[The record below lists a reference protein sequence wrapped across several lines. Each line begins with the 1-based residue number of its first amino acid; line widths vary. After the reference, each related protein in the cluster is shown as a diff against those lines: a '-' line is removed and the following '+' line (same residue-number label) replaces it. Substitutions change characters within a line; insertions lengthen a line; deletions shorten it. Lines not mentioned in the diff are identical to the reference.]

1 MNKPRYS
8 LDIVIAAPGT
18 PLLDPDSGEQQLTP
32 DGIPDTSGP
41 GHMFYVLHAPGKA
54 AQSFGFAPVEHGSMN
69 GPGRIVRDDVKVYKD
84 PAHVRTIEITEAQY
98 NKLKAFGDDPV
109 KYGFSKHY
117 ADVRHNCV
125 DFTWGALNHAGIQ
138 RKHSLDVNSI
148 GGPVGQ
154 LLPDVRIPLGV
165 QSQGK
170 DGYRPLRNIHG
181 VDSIE
186 PPFPDSE
193 LNRTTTHP
201 LPERSLKQRLLSET
215 DGIDGPLGER
225 LAADARA
232 PGHSLH
238 ALDQKV
244 RTALAQASEQQGL
257 PPGQEHERLAGHLTH
272 AAVQA
277 GFSEKDTLQVAFSSN
292 STAEAPGYVFLHR
305 SGDTASPDP
314 AANRQRLSL
323 LDTQQGD
330 VDMLYQKANV
340 QQQSRDASRLA
351 QDEQQAQQQASP
363 PMA

>member
-1 MNKPRYS
+1 MDKPRYIV
-8 LDIVIAAPGT
+8 DIVIAAPGT
-18 PLLDPDSGEQQLTP
+18 PLLDPVTQQPLRNP
-32 DGIPDTSGP
+32 DGSPQTSGP
-41 GHMFYVLHAPGKA
+41 GHMFYVLRAPGKDPA
-54 AQSFGFAPVEHGSMN
+54 SYGFAPIEHGSMN
-69 GPGRIVRDDVKVYKD
+69 GPGDIVDSDAKTYKN
-84 PAHVRTIEITEAQY
+84 PHYTRSLEITEAQY
-98 NKLKAFGDDPV
+98 NKLRAFGDDPV
-109 KYGFSKHY
+109 AHGFSKHY

-154 LLPDVRIPLGV
+154 LLPDVRIPLGI

-186 PPFPDSE
+186 PPFPNSE

-201 LPERSLKQRLLSET
+201 LPERTLKQHLLSEVDNV
-215 DGIDGPLGER
+215 DGRIGER
-225 LAADARA
+225 LAADART

-244 RTALAQASEQQGL
+244 RTALDQASEQQGL

-305 SGDTASPDP
+305 SRDTASPDP

-323 LDTQQGD
+323 LDTQLGD
-330 VDMLYQKANV
+330 ADTLYQQANV
-340 QQQSRDASRLA
+340 KQQSRDASRLA

-363 PMA
+363 RMA